1 MKSRIVFEILT
12 IGVIVCLII
21 WNVRLTNKVDVL
33 VADSDA
39 LAECVLLNSQGGLY
53 LGLAMQEMQA
63 QIDSLKTITAGYGE
77 ISLYAYAMAKKGRK

>member
-21 WNVRLTNKVDVL
+21 WNVQQ
-33 VADSDA
+33 DSA
-39 LAECVLLNSQGGLY
+39 NQKQAETIQFQGGLIDMACMYDAY
-53 LGLAMQEMQA
+53 LQD